1 MELHRT
7 LAKLAALSLFVLALA
22 TTARATDIPP
32 ERPDFTGH
40 WLLNVNESDSP
51 RMSGGWPEGGVGRG
65 GMPGGRDGMM
75 HRGERGGGG
84 ARSASGRPSLTLPED
99 MVLELADSELTVSQ
113 RGLAVRQLEFGE
125 VKPEPDPKPGSPEA
139 ALRFPARWDG
149 ATIVSVHPSRR
160 GDKVTETWKLSKDG
174 NQLEVRVHVPSSD
187 DRPTMEFRRVYDRT
201 DD

>member
-1 MELHRT
+1 MPMKRI
-7 LAKLAALSLFVLALA
+7 LARIAALSLLVTALA
-22 TTARATDIPP
+22 PSVRASDSAPA
-32 ERPDFTGH
+32 RPDFTGH

-51 RMSGGWPEGGVGRG
+51 RMTGGWPEGGGGRG

-75 HRGERGGGG
+75 HHGERGGGS
-84 ARSASGRPSLTLPED
+84 ARSSSSRPSLTLPED

-113 RGLAVRQLEFGE
+113 RGLTVRRLEFGE
-125 VKPEPDPKPGSPEA
+125 VKPPVDPKSASPEE

-174 NQLEVRVHVPSSD
+174 NQLEVRVHVPSSE
-187 DRPTMEFRRVYDRT
+187 DRPAMEFRRVYDRT